1 MRLDKIKTGVRL
13 FQISAIVLLFLST
26 HTVITVLSSFIS
38 EGNVIFVQEED
49 REGNL
54 RLDLSAKSTNMG
66 FLRAKLG
73 IEITLFS
80 YDDEMITSNS
90 TLLILDGGADDEL
103 EMSLFVPEYIADKYD
118 LKDGK
123 GILVVE
129 LNISTLWEL
138 FKITNVLKV
147 VGEPEA

>member
-1 MRLDKIKTGVRL
+1 MNKIKNCIRL
-13 FQISAIVLLFLST
+13 FQISTIVLIFLST

-38 EGNVIFVQEED
+38 EGNVEFVQEED
-49 REGNL
+49 QEGNL
-54 RLDLSAKSTNMG
+54 RLDLLAQSTNMG
-66 FLRAKLG
+66 FLPAKLG

-80 YDDEMITSNS
+80 YDNEMITSNS
-90 TLLILDGGADDEL
+90 KLLILDGRADYEL
-103 EMSLFVPEYIADKYD
+103 EMSLFVPEYIADKYG

-138 FKITNVLKV
+138 FKITNILKV
-147 VGEPEA
+147 VGESEA

>member
-1 MRLDKIKTGVRL
+1 LNKIKNGIRL
-13 FQISAIVLLFLST
+13 FQISTIVLILLST
-26 HTVITVLSSFIS
+26 HTVITVISSFIS
-38 EGNVIFVQEED
+38 EGNVEFVQEED

-54 RLDLSAKSTNMG
+54 RLDLSARSTNMG
-66 FLRAKLG
+66 FIPAKLG

-80 YDDEMITSNS
+80 YDNEMITSNS
-90 TLLILDGGADDEL
+90 TLLILDGRADDEL

-123 GILVVE
+123 GVLVVE

-138 FKITNVLKV
+138 FKITNILKV
-147 VGEPEA
+147 VGESEA